1 MTRFTDGRK
10 TVEISMHVWD
20 GSQYGP
26 DWERDF
32 FDVGGLPY
40 DEDTDCY
47 MVKDVDYLIDQAND
61 WHLGIGDYQDDFEGQ
76 PGHTPDDR
84 DVEVEEVDINA

>member
-1 MTRFTDGRK
+1 MTRFTDGKK
-10 TVEISMHVWD
+10 TVEISMKVWD

-26 DWERDF
+26 AWERDF

-40 DEDTDCY
+40 DEETDTY
-47 MVKDVDYLIDQAND
+47 MVEDVDYLVDQAND
-61 WHLGIGDYQDDFEGQ
+61 WHDGTGDYQDDFEGD

-84 DVEVEEVDINA
+84 AVWVDVIR